1 MEKLPRPL
9 RFSPKSQRRA
19 YAGSIENTGEGFIDM
34 LRTGIQ
40 RPTYWRG
47 RLNRKQAA
55 QGASELLN
63 ELGIKGIRYKDGFS
77 RGKKEGTFNYVIFD
91 DRLISISK
99 KYGIAIPAAAIL
111 LSKET
116 GENPESFYQR
126 DNSIK
131 QAKKNESS
139 I

>member
-1 MEKLPRPL
+1 MENPDI
-9 RFSPKSQRRA
+9 SQK
-19 YAGSIENTGEGFIDM
+19 DV
-34 LRTGIQ
+34 
-40 RPTYWRG
+40 
-47 RLNRKQAA
+47 
-55 QGASELLN
+55 SELLRKK
-63 ELGIKGIRYKDGFS
+63 GIKGIRYKDAFS